1 MSSRAETYYDET
13 YKSYM
18 IGWSSDHFHMGIWDH
33 RTNNHKES
41 LVNTVEEISKYL
53 KISEDDIVL
62 DAGCGVGGSSIYLAS
77 KYSCEVI
84 GIANSMPLIIAA
96 NEKLS
101 NLPDLNN
108 VTFHYMD
115 FNHMSFGDATFTVIF
130 GLESVS
136 HSDDKMQFTKEA
148 FKLLKPGGRL
158 LISDGFLS
166 RHNLDSS
173 EERMY
178 REFINGWAIP
188 NLKTSEEFQDIFT
201 KIGFTNVEYSEK
213 TESVLKSVERMHRN
227 ARFSRYIYLVLNKLR
242 LVPRNRYRSAKSA
255 FLLKKC
261 VSQKIVEYGFLYG
274 EKPEN

>member
-1 MSSRAETYYDET
+1 MRSRVETYYDET

-18 IGWSSDHFHMGIWDH
+18 IGWSSDHFHMGIWDDG
-33 RTNNHKES
+33 TNNHKES
-41 LVNTVEEISKYL
+41 LVNTVEEIAKRL
-53 KISEDDIVL
+53 KISENDIVL
-62 DAGCGVGGSSIYLAS
+62 DAGSGVGGSAIYLSS

-84 GIANSMPLIIAA
+84 GISNSVTLINAA

-101 NLPDLNN
+101 NFPDLSN
-108 VTFHYMD
+108 VSFHYMD
-115 FNHMSFGDATFTVIF
+115 FNHTSLSAATFTVIF
-130 GLESVS
+130 GLESIS

-166 RHNLDSS
+166 RNNLDRS
-173 EERMY
+173 EKRIY
-178 REFINGWAIP
+178 KEFIDGWAIP
-188 NLKTSEEFQDIFT
+188 DLKTSGEFQKIFT
-201 KIGFTNVEYSEK
+201 KIGFTNVEYTEK

-227 ARFSRYIYLVLNKLR
+227 ARFSRYIYLVLNKLK

-261 VSQKIVEYGFLYG
+261 VSKKIVEYGFLYG